1 MIHPPHIS
9 SVVPGPECPPA
20 EPRSLSAST
29 AWRWIARIIVVS
41 LGILAGLVLSVII
54 AISMGLIQITC

>member
-1 MIHPPHIS
+1 MIPPPHIS
-9 SVVPGPECPPA
+9 SVVPGPECQPA
-20 EPRSLSAST
+20 EPRSLSAGT
-29 AWRWIARIIVVS
+29 ARRWIARILVVS